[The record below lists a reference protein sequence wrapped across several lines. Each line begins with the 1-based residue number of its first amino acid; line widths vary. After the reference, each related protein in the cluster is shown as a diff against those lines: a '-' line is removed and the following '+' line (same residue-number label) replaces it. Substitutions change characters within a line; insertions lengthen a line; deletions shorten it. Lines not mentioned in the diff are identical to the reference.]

1 MQTFIDALLIY
12 GAMGISAAIVIYYEF
27 KRK

>member
-1 MQTFIDALLIY
+1 MQMLIDAVLIY
-12 GAMGISAAIVIYYEF
+12 GAMGISAAIVIYHEF

>member
-1 MQTFIDALLIY
+1 MQMLIDALLIY